1 MKLLPTLPTL
11 AAILAKYFILKLFF
25 KYFKL
30 FLKVSK
36 LKPEQS
42 LGKVRVQYFFCVSR
56 HSLFTVATV

>member
-1 MKLLPTLPTL
+1 MNMKLLPTLPTL

-42 LGKVRVQYFFCVSR
+42 LGKVRVQ
-56 HSLFTVATV
+56 